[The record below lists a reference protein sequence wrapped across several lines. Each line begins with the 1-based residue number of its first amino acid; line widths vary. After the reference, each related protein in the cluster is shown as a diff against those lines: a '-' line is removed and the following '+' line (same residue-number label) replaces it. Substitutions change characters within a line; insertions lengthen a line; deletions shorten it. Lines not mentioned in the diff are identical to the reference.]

1 MGGGGEGEG
10 GYAVGGEVVGG
21 DGVGALVFGVQGFVY
36 LEGVG
41 VGDGVEGGGVGAV
54 WVGVRGGGFG
64 DEGCVVAFF
73 VVDYEGAVHVGG

>member
-41 VGDGVEGGGVGAV
+41 VGIGGGGMDAV
-54 WVGVRGGGFG
+54 WKVWGCGVVVRGGRFG

-73 VVDYEGAVHVGG
+73 VVDY